1 MKTIWIKKQLKCS
14 KFSEISYNEQHE
26 RYYFVA
32 QSEQEFD
39 ASTGT
44 LKSGESVVVGN
55 EDKEA
60 VEQYLQG
67 IKHYLS
73 TPNEKTG
80 IKPKFVIIEKN
91 EKVHIDD
98 DDDTIAE

>member
-1 MKTIWIKKQLKCS
+1 MKTIWIKKQLKCN
-14 KFSEISYNEQHE
+14 KFSEVSFNEQHN

-39 ASTGT
+39 VATAT

-55 EDKEA
+55 EDKDT
-60 VEQYLQG
+60 VESYLES
-67 IKHYLS
+67 IKNYLA
-73 TPNEKTG
+73 TPDKKTG

-91 EKVHIDD
+91 EKVLVDEDD
-98 DDDTIAE
+98 EIAE

>member
-14 KFSEISYNEQHE
+14 KFSEIAFNEQHE

-39 ASTGT
+39 VSTGT

-55 EDKEA
+55 EDKET
-60 VEQYLQG
+60 VVNYLEG
-67 IKHYLS
+67 IKTYLS
-73 TPNEKTG
+73 TPDKKTG

-98 DDDTIAE
+98 DESIAE